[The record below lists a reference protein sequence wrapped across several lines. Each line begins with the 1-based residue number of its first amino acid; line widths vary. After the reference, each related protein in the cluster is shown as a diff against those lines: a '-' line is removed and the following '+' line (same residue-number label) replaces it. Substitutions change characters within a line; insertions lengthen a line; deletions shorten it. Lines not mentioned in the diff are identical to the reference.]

1 MQVDLPSLHN
11 APLQY
16 SGALA
21 CIVAQHCHVLAL
33 QTRRAA
39 LNLNNHVDCSVLS
52 HEVPEMEPPSLS
64 LSPSLYLLLRVFLP
78 PSISLYLS
86 VCFPPSLCRS
96 PSLSDCLP
104 PSPHGRH
111 LDISPSTHRW
121 SVSNPFL
128 SPLMRAKSPGRITRG
143 SLKQAQG

>member
-86 VCFPPSLCRS
+86 VCFLPHSAGLPPSLTVSLLPLTEDTWTYHHPPIGGLCQI
-96 PSLSDCLP
+96 PS
-104 PSPHGRH
+104 
-111 LDISPSTHRW
+111 
-121 SVSNPFL
+121 
-128 SPLMRAKSPGRITRG
+128 
-143 SLKQAQG
+143 